1 MILLKLVKDFVDI
14 TENLSSFDVEDVVKI
29 CKRRNNNKREYLFV
43 NQYQGKH
50 IPCSPS
56 KIIEFFDNFVE
67 ILKQRLNPDERI
79 MVVGFAETATGIA
92 EYVSYKLKQDK
103 KFSKSMVYHLQ
114 TSRERY
120 PDSYKLFDFNEEHS
134 HAVNQCIYSQ
144 KSLPYYDRVL
154 FIEDE
159 ITTGKTILNF
169 IEKFKDINA
178 KCKYTVASFLNW
190 QNEDCIEVYEANGI
204 DRVFMISGRIKSD
217 LPSLNDVVDDSF
229 EDYFDLYLGQSV
241 KVLDTNKI
249 LYLNMGNANSRLGV
263 DSSIFKTQINA
274 TLNKV
279 ITQILSDITPNDIVD
294 VIGTEE
300 YMLYPLMVAHDIESS
315 IGCKTTYHATTR
327 SPIVISNCQDY
338 CIKNGIKLN
347 SFYDD
352 RRETY
357 LYNLNDDVTVYVV
370 ITDSRRIGDGL
381 KGFSKYCKDK
391 GKKVLFIEL

>member
-1 MILLKLVKDFVDI
+1 MKLVQDFVDI

-190 QNEDCIEVYEANGI
+190 QNDDCINTYNSKGI
-204 DRVFMISGRIKSD
+204 DRVFMISGKIKGD
-217 LPSLNDVVDDSF
+217 LPSLNSVVDNSF
-229 EDYFDLYLGQSV
+229 ENYFDVYAGKPIYEIDS
-241 KVLDTNKI
+241 NKI
-249 LYLNMGNANSRLGV
+249 FYLNMCNVDARIGV
-263 DSSIFKTQINA
+263 DSSVYKSQINN
-274 TLNKV
+274 TLDKA

-300 YMLYPLMVAHDIESS
+300 YMFYPLMIAQDIESS
-315 IGCKTTYHATTR
+315 IGCKVTYHATTR

-352 RRETY
+352 HRETY
-357 LYNLNDDVTVYVV
+357 LYNLNDNVTVYVV
-370 ITDSRRIGDGL
+370 ITDSRMIGDGL